1 MREMTLEQFRSSVE
15 TGGILSVTLKAD
27 GGSFYVNAETRNG
40 DEAVLVTTRDKS
52 PRSFADLRKA
62 MLLLR
67 EMGIL
72 DARIDAK
79 AWNPEQMESER
90 HSRPD
95 RAAAMKRTNAAV
107 AHDKW
112 FREQV
117 ELGLKSVRKGRTRP
131 ANEFF
136 NELEASLADLPG

>member
-27 GGSFYVNAETRNG
+27 GGAFYMKAETLKG
-40 DEAVLVTTRDKS
+40 DEAVLVTTRDKA

-67 EMGIL
+67 KMGIL

-79 AWNPEQMESER
+79 DWNPEQGESER
-90 HSRPD
+90 PSRPD

-117 ELGLKSVRKGRTRP
+117 EIGLKSVRNGRTRL
-131 ANEFF
+131 ANDFF